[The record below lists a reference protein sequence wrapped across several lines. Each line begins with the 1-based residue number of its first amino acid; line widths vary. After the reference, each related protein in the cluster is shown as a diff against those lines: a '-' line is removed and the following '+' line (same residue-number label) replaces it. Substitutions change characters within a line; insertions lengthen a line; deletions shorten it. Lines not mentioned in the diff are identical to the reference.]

1 MRGFR
6 GRSTDGSE
14 PPHRSRLERTELQ
27 YAIEDCCE
35 ILLGALPA
43 VSRLEITLRFRKSG
57 ERTKKKKKIEPSSG
71 GNKRHTVRIR
81 SSSALRHHHL
91 SAYTTHKAGFC
102 CMGRPQRSKEMR
114 FSVIRRGPIS
124 RAGGGGRSRDEGG
137 SAGLLR
143 EAGPLLA
150 ATEEKMTTAVC
161 GAAGLSVR

>member
-57 ERTKKKKKIEPSSG
+57 ERTKLKKEKEKKISSPAQEETNG
-71 GNKRHTVRIR
+71 TLYGSARHLPFVTIIYPPTQRTKRGFVAWEDRSARKKCGSQSSDAVRFRERAAEVGPGMKEGPRGCCGKRVR
-81 SSSALRHHHL
+81 SS
-91 SAYTTHKAGFC
+91 
-102 CMGRPQRSKEMR
+102 RPQRRK
-114 FSVIRRGPIS
+114 
-124 RAGGGGRSRDEGG
+124 
-137 SAGLLR
+137 
-143 EAGPLLA
+143 
-150 ATEEKMTTAVC
+150 
-161 GAAGLSVR
+161 